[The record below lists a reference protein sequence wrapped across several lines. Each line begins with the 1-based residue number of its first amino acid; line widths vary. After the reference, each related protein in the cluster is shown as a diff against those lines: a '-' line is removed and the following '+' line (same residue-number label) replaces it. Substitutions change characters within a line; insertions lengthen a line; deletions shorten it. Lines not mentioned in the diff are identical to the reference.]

1 MSLLTARLTGPLRE
15 PSAHSIM
22 DPNMHVSIIIIIPS
36 NSNTMDGVSL
46 SLSLSLSLYIYIYI
60 YIYIYTNSQ
69 WMGYYIPTIQ
79 FVIDSHLKRHEK
91 TIFTSNFNPNAGS
104 YPVAINLGVSPPGS
118 HSLGISIEDD
128 EGFQATAIV
137 PYFIEEGSNPTG
149 WLNNN

>member
-1 MSLLTARLTGPLRE
+1 MIMSLLTARLTGPPRE
-15 PSAHSIM
+15 PSAHSTM
-22 DPNMHVSIIIIIPS
+22 DPNMHVSIIIFLAIV
-36 NSNTMDGVSL
+36 TQWMG
-46 SLSLSLSLYIYIYI
+46 SLYIYIHA
-60 YIYIYTNSQ
+60 YTNTQ

-79 FVIDSHLKRHEK
+79 FVIDSHLKRHDK
-91 TIFTSNFNPNAGS
+91 TIFMSNFKSNTGS